1 MGASCAGINALLM
14 GTFPDCLL
22 PTHARTRL
30 LERTLESVW
39 RIALDVVAILTAV
52 SFLAK
57 AKPDCNSPFQQ
68 DAGDSHSSSRSNFRQ
83 FPLTTS
89 VCKGRSAHLSGDN
102 NDSKRTASLCRTRRK
117 TVQSKRMV
125 LVRNSLGIVH
135 LLLHLCVSP
144 GGAEDTQPSA
154 NHKLHRGASFCHAEH
169 SVMFIRNLQSE

>member
-57 AKPDCNSPFQQ
+57 AKPDWCICLLQLSVRRV
-68 DAGDSHSSSRSNFRQ
+68 HSSAAATGF
-83 FPLTTS
+83 
-89 VCKGRSAHLSGDN
+89 
-102 NDSKRTASLCRTRRK
+102 
-117 TVQSKRMV
+117 
-125 LVRNSLGIVH
+125 
-135 LLLHLCVSP
+135 
-144 GGAEDTQPSA
+144 
-154 NHKLHRGASFCHAEH
+154 
-169 SVMFIRNLQSE
+169 